1 MSDCRAVVAAVWRW
15 RPEMAR
21 ITAPLAP
28 AALAVTLVVAPPVRA
43 DATDDQF
50 VEALTS
56 RGVAGDQ
63 GRLVADAHQLC
74 DAARQIGDHDST
86 AATSWRAAHDDI
98 VAQVGDGRF
107 WEVAHDAAT
116 IECSDAPHLTVHTG
130 A

>member
-1 MSDCRAVVAAVWRW
+1 MSHCRAVVAAVWLGG
-15 RPEMAR
+15 PEMAG
-21 ITAPLAP
+21 TT
-28 AALAVTLVVAPPVRA
+28 AALATAAIAVTLVVAPPVRA

-56 RGVAGDQ
+56 QGVAGDQ
-63 GRLVADAHQLC
+63 GRLVAHAHQLC
-74 DAARQIGDHDST
+74 DAARRIGNQDST

-107 WEVAHDAAT
+107 WQVAHDAT